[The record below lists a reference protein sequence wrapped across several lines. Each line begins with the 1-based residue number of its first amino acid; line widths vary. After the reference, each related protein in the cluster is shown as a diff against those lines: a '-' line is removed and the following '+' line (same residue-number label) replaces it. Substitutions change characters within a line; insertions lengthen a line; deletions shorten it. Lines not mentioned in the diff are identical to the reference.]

1 MRFAFFFLIRT
12 FPYSFKTA
20 KRSASTT
27 PCSVA
32 TSYFF
37 PAKDLPQPLVPS
49 YRYFLHKSRLFLIA
63 MFPTDRWI

>member
-1 MRFAFFFLIRT
+1 MRFTFFYFFFSDISVL
-12 FPYSFKTA
+12 S
-20 KRSASTT
+20 KRRKGVLA